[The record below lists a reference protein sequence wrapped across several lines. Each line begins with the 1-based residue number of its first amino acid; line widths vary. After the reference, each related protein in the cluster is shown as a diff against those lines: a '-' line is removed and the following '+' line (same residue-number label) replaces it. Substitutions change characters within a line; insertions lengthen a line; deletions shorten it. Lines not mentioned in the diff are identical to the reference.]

1 MNRHRDVDRS
11 ALRRAAVPVL
21 PVTLPLRP
29 RLDAAAWAA
38 LAVWVLA
45 TVTAGTA
52 VGLAWGPDAW
62 FATLARPTWN
72 PPSWLFAP
80 VWFVL
85 YVLIGIGGWLVARE
99 PVADPEERR
108 IAWIAFAVQAVLNLV
123 WSPLFFGLHAP
134 GAAFAAIC
142 LLWPAVLWMTMR
154 FGRIRPLAGYL
165 MAPYMLWVSFA
176 LVLNGTIWLMNE

>member
-1 MNRHRDVDRS
+1 MNRRRDVDRTS
-11 ALRRAAVPVL
+11 LRRADL
-21 PVTLPLRP
+21 PPLPATLPLRP

-45 TVTAGTA
+45 TLTAGTA
-52 VGLAWGPDAW
+52 VGLA
-62 FATLARPTWN
+62 
-72 PPSWLFAP
+72 FAP
-80 VWFVL
+80 VWSVL
-85 YVLIGIGGWLVARE
+85 YVLIGVAGWLVARE
-99 PVADPEERR
+99 PVADPADRR
-108 IAWIAFAVQAVLNLV
+108 IAWIAFAVQAVLNLA

-134 GAAFAAIC
+134 GLAFAAIC
-142 LLWPAVLWMTMR
+142 LLWLAVLWMTMR